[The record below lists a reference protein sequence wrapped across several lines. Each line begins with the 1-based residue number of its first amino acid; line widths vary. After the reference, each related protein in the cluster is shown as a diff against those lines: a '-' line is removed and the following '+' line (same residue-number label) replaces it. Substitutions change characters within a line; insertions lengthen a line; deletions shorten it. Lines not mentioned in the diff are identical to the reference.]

1 MNSGSL
7 RCAAFW
13 LGLAAGA
20 AHAEAGLTADG
31 ERERIARERAAVEAK
46 FVEHQAECQGR
57 FAVTGCVDEAKRE
70 RRQAEAPLRRQAIAL
85 DDAQRKQ
92 KAAERLASVRSKV
105 GNAQS
110 RQREQVVREAPTTGK
125 AAAVASDERTPV
137 AARQAR
143 HKPPPKPPPK
153 PATTRA
159 PRAAT
164 APLDRRA
171 EEAAGQ
177 ARIDARKLAAQTHRE
192 VVEQRNAKRAVSGK
206 RAAPLPSP
214 LPASAAVP

>member
-13 LGLAAGA
+13 LGLAACA

-110 RQREQVVREAPTTGK
+110 RQREQVVREAPTAGK

-143 HKPPPKPPPK
+143 HKPPPK